1 MEKERRKEMQSM
13 RTTESQELGNTVA
26 QEMEKKRKLAE
37 LKKLQA
43 KAKAAQRVS
52 SVSSDESEDD
62 EQAKLKTKAPVSV
75 RLHRPAGNSLR
86 IPNPR
91 HPGLAC
97 ASCWRLGAPL
107 ARARAS
113 RMVDSCHAGVARTH
127 APGLLHA
134 ETAQMVAKKSVEE
147 EDAEGEA
154 RKKRQRQAAQRR
166 RGGRLGI

>member
-75 RLHRPAGNSLR
+75 PGAGGREFPSNSESSPPGACVCVMLAPWCSPRTRARVSHGGFLSRRSSSHSRARPA
-86 IPNPR
+86 
-91 HPGLAC
+91 
-97 ASCWRLGAPL
+97 
-107 ARARAS
+107 ARRNGTDG
-113 RMVDSCHAGVARTH
+113 R
-127 APGLLHA
+127 
-134 ETAQMVAKKSVEE
+134 QEE
-147 EDAEGEA
+147 C
-154 RKKRQRQAAQRR
+154 
-166 RGGRLGI
+166 GGRGCGG